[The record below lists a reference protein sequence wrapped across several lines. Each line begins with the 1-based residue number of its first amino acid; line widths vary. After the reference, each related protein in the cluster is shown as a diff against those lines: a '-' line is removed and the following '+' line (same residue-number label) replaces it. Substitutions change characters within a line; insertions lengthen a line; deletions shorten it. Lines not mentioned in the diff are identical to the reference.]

1 MLREVLF
8 AKIHEARVTAA
19 RPDYVGSITIDA
31 DWLEAVGLRASDRV
45 LVSNCRNGERFETYV
60 LWGEAGSKKI
70 EVNGA
75 AAHLVEVGDPL
86 IIMHFAL
93 MTDEEYRAH
102 RPRVLVM
109 GPGNQPLRVQRYE
122 PR

>member
-8 AKIHEARVTAA
+8 AKIHRAEVTAA
-19 RPDYVGSITIDA
+19 RPDYVGSITLDA
-31 DWLEAVGLRASDRV
+31 DWMEATGLRASDRV
-45 LVSNCRNGERFETYV
+45 LISNCRNAERFETYV
-60 LWGEAGSKKI
+60 LWSEHGSRKLEI
-70 EVNGA
+70 NGA

-93 MTDEEYRAH
+93 MSDEEYRSH
-102 RPRVLVM
+102 RPKVLVM

>member
-8 AKIHEARVTAA
+8 AKIHQAEVTAA
-19 RPDYVGSITIDA
+19 RPDYVGSVTIDA
-31 DWLEAVGLRASDRV
+31 DWLEATGLRASDKV
-45 LVSNCRNGERFETYV
+45 LISNCRNGERFETYV
-60 LWGEAGSKKI
+60 LWGEPGSRKI
-70 EVNGA
+70 EINGA
-75 AAHLVEVGDPL
+75 AAHLVKVGDPL

-93 MTDEEYRAH
+93 MTDEEYRSH

-109 GPGNQPLRVQRYE
+109 GPGNQPVRVQRYE